1 MMSGHNK
8 IMVHIDGGS
17 RGNPGPAAFG
27 VVIKIGNEIKEYGES
42 IGIATNNQAEYS
54 AAVFA
59 LKKVKQLMGK
69 EKAKQTEV
77 EVHLDSELLTRQVN
91 GEYKVLDEKIQKLFL
106 EVWNLRLDFA
116 KVTFNHV
123 LREKNQAADRM
134 VNIALDRAING
145 KLDL

>member
-1 MMSGHNK
+1 MEGKHK
-8 IMVHIDGGS
+8 IVVHIDGGS

-27 VVIKIGNEIKEYGES
+27 VVIEIGGDTKEYSES

-59 LKKVKQLMGK
+59 LKKVKQLVGK
-69 EKAKQTEV
+69 EKAKQAEV
-77 EVHLDSELLTRQVN
+77 EIHLDSELLTKQVN
-91 GEYKVLDEKIQKLFL
+91 GQYKVLDEKIQKLFL

-134 VNIALDRAING
+134 VNLALDRETNG

>member
-1 MMSGHNK
+1 MEGKHK
-8 IMVHIDGGS
+8 IVVHIDGGS

-27 VVIKIGNEIKEYGES
+27 VVIKIDNDIKEYGES
-42 IGIATNNQAEYS
+42 IGMATNNQAEYS

-59 LKKVKQLMGK
+59 LKKIKQLLGK
-69 EKAKQTEV
+69 AKAKQAEV
-77 EVHLDSELLTRQVN
+77 DIHLDSELLTKQVN
-91 GEYKVLDEKIQKLFL
+91 GQYKVLDEKIQKLFL

-134 VNIALDRAING
+134 VNLALDHEANG